1 MPGNPTR
8 KGLRD
13 CCAAE
18 VMNEL
23 AVGTPNPRELKEP
36 ARRTFDTADAML
48 GGPAGRSLN
57 RRAAPGL
64 AWTHGSGLAPGA
76 PKLRLEQ
83 NVPLSRGN
91 RGRKQGIFRSHG
103 DDHKQ

>member
-23 AVGTPNPRELKEP
+23 VVGMPNPRELVPRPE
-36 ARRTFDTADAML
+36 
-48 GGPAGRSLN
+48 GRSWIGVDAWI
-57 RRAAPGL
+57 RTGPVDSEIAAR
-64 AWTHGSGLAPGA
+64 TKGSVEPT
-76 PKLRLEQ
+76 
-83 NVPLSRGN
+83 
-91 RGRKQGIFRSHG
+91 
-103 DDHKQ
+103 